1 MKNNNVSI
9 YDDDYL
15 KSKIYTIRGVQV
27 MLDADLA
34 EIYGYKTSSFNQQ
47 VKNNIERFD
56 DEMRFQLTK
65 EEHQKILISKLSI
78 SNDLL
83 TNYKSIQYNEQTG
96 LMSKILTSNNA
107 KRGGTRKLPYAF
119 TEQGIYMLMTVL
131 KGDLA
136 VDQSKKL
143 IKLFKKMKDFFVQFQ
158 NVLPESEIRI
168 LAIQTQHN
176 TEDIRQIKQKVDDL
190 TVVVNDFTDPNIKKD
205 YLFYNG
211 QTVEADIAYSKIYS
225 YAKKTIN
232 IVDNYISLKTL
243 VLLKSV
249 AKGVKVTIFSDNVNH
264 GLHQTELDDFKK
276 EYPNVD
282 ITMKTTGGIYHD
294 RYIFI
299 DSGTKNE
306 MIFHCGGSSK
316 DGGHRVSLITKVEDV
331 MLYQNIINT
340 LNSKIFS
347 QKPLDNQK
355 SFVFLQCLDRPGP
368 RTLHYYA
375 LGG

>member
-1 MKNNNVSI
+1 MESNNLSI

-15 KSKIYTIRGVQV
+15 KSKIYIIRGVQV

-34 EIYGYKTSSFNQQ
+34 DIYGYTTKAFNQQ

-56 DEMRFQLTK
+56 EEMRFQLTNS
-65 EEHQKILISKLSI
+65 EYNILR
-78 SNDLL
+78 
-83 TNYKSIQYNEQTG
+83 
-96 LMSKILTSNNA
+96 SKILTSNILLSDCNSA
-107 KRGGTRKLPYAF
+107 ITDETQVLRSQFATSKLEKRGGRQYLPYVF

-158 NVLPESEIRI
+158 NVLPESEIRM

-190 TVVVNDFTDPNIKKD
+190 TVVVKDFTDPNIKKD

-211 QTVEADIAYSKIYS
+211 QTVEADIAYSEIYS
-225 YAKKTIN
+225 YAKKTIH

-243 VLLKSV
+243 VLLKAV
-249 AKGVKVTIFSDNVNH
+249 KPNVKVTIFSDNVNH
-264 GLHQTELDDFKK
+264 GLHQTEFDDFKR

-282 ITMKTTGGIYHD
+282 IMLKPTGGIYHD

-316 DGGHRVSLITKVEDV
+316 DGGKRVTSITKVEDV
-331 MLYQNIINT
+331 MLYQNIIGS
-340 LNSKIFS
+340 L
-347 QKPLDNQK
+347 
-355 SFVFLQCLDRPGP
+355 LQE
-368 RTLHYYA
+368 
-375 LGG
+375 

>member
-15 KSKIYTIRGVQV
+15 KSKIYIIRGVQV

-34 EIYGYKTSSFNQQ
+34 DIYGYTTKAFNRQ

-56 DEMRFQLTK
+56 EEMRFQLTNS
-65 EEHQKILISKLSI
+65 EYDILRCKNCTSNILLSDCNSAI
-78 SNDLL
+78 TDETKVLR
-83 TNYKSIQYNEQTG
+83 
-96 LMSKILTSNNA
+96 SKILTSKPE
-107 KRGGTRKLPYAF
+107 KRGGRQYLPYVF

-176 TEDIRQIKQKVDDL
+176 TEDIRQIKQRVDDL
-190 TVVVNDFTDPNIKKD
+190 TVVVKDFTDPNIKKD

-211 QTVEADIAYSKIYS
+211 QTVEADIAYSEIYS

-243 VLLKSV
+243 VLLKAV
-249 AKGVKVTIFSDNVNH
+249 KPNVKVTIFSDNLNH
-264 GLHQTELDDFKK
+264 GLHQTELDDFEK
-276 EYPNVD
+276 EYPNVN
-282 ITMKTTGGIYHD
+282 ITLAPTGGIYHD

-306 MIFHCGGSSK
+306 MVFHCGGSSK
-316 DGGHRVSLITKVEDV
+316 DGGRRVSSITKVEDV
-331 MLYQNIINT
+331 MLYQNIIDT
-340 LNSKIFS
+340 LNSKIF
-347 QKPLDNQK
+347 
-355 SFVFLQCLDRPGP
+355 
-368 RTLHYYA
+368 
-375 LGG
+375 

>member
-1 MKNNNVSI
+1 MESNNLSI

-15 KSKIYTIRGVQV
+15 KSKIYIIRGVQV

-34 EIYGYKTSSFNQQ
+34 DIYGYTTKAFNRQ

-56 DEMRFQLTK
+56 EEMRFQLTNS
-65 EEHQKILISKLSI
+65 EYDILRCK
-78 SNDLL
+78 NC
-83 TNYKSIQYNEQTG
+83 T
-96 LMSKILTSNNA
+96 SKIFLSNCNSTITDKTKVLRSKNLTSKTEN
-107 KRGGTRKLPYAF
+107 RGGRQYLPYAF

-143 IKLFKKMKDFFVQFQ
+143 IKLFKKMKDFIVQLQ
-158 NVLPESEIRI
+158 NVLPASEVGM
-168 LAIQTQHN
+168 LAIQTQNN
-176 TEDIRQIKQKVDDL
+176 TNDIRHIKEQMVTKDEL
-190 TVVVNDFTDPNIKKD
+190 AVVIKDFTDPNIKKD

-211 QTVEADIAYSKIYS
+211 QTVEADIAYSEIYS
-225 YAKKTIN
+225 YAKKTIH
-232 IVDNYISLKTL
+232 IIDNYISLKTL

-264 GLHQTELDDFKK
+264 GLHQTEFDDFKK

-306 MIFHCGGSSK
+306 MVFHCGGSSK
-316 DGGHRVSLITKVEDV
+316 DGGKRVTSITKVEDV
-331 MLYQNIINT
+331 MLYQDIIGS
-340 LNSKIFS
+340 L
-347 QKPLDNQK
+347 
-355 SFVFLQCLDRPGP
+355 LQE
-368 RTLHYYA
+368 
-375 LGG
+375 